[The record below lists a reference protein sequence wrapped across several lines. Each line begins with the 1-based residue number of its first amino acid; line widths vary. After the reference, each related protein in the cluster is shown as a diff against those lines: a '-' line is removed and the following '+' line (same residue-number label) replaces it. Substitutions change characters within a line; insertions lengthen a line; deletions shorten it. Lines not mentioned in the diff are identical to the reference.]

1 MIVYTSILFKG
12 RHTMDNKA
20 TLCSTHNTARDNIAI
35 LCSGGDVSGM
45 NPALKHFVEYS
56 LQKNLKPYFIYDG
69 FEGLIDN
76 NIKEAGYCDVAG
88 IITRG
93 GTKIGSAR
101 STRFMKKE
109 FREIAKQNLD
119 SHNINMLIV
128 LGGDGS
134 FRGMD
139 IFYKEHGVKFCGIPS
154 TIDND
159 IHGTDYSLGVD
170 TALNIIK
177 TSIDAIRDTASSFKR
192 AFVIETMGRDC
203 GYLAL
208 VSHLTSGSELCL
220 IPEVDYDLKLY
231 EDNFKTQIENGRR
244 YFIAI
249 VSEGIKQDSQEIAEW
264 FEDKIGI
271 EARVSVLGH
280 IQRGGNPSIYDRL
293 MAYKFVNFAI
303 DGLLD
308 NKNESV
314 ICYATSG
321 FEFKS
326 IEEVTSQVKELDSEL
341 LSCLSDK

>member
-1 MIVYTSILFKG
+1 MK
-12 RHTMDNKA
+12 
-20 TLCSTHNTARDNIAI
+20 NIAI

-45 NPALKHFVEYS
+45 NPALKHFVEFS
-56 LQKNLKPYFIYDG
+56 LEKNLKPFFIYDG

-76 NIKEAGYCDVAG
+76 NIQEASYSDVAG

-101 STRFMKKE
+101 SARFMKKE

-119 SHNINMLIV
+119 KHKIDMLVV

-134 FRGMD
+134 FRGLD
-139 IFYKEHGVKFCGIPS
+139 VFYKEHGVRFCGIPS

-159 IHGTDYSLGVD
+159 INGTDYSLGVD

-220 IPEVDYDLKLY
+220 IPEVTYDLKSY
-231 EDNFKTQIENGRR
+231 EENFKTQIKNGRR

-249 VSEGIKQDSQEIAEW
+249 VSEGIKQDSQEIADW
-264 FEDKIGI
+264 FEKKIGI
-271 EARVSVLGH
+271 ESRISVLGH

-293 MAYKFVNFAI
+293 VAYKFITYAVN
-303 DGLLD
+303 GLLKD
-308 NKNESV
+308 KKESV
-314 ICYATSG
+314 ICYTKSG
-321 FEFKS
+321 LEFKS
-326 IEEVTSQVKELDSEL
+326 IKEVTSKTKELDSEL
-341 LSCLSDK
+341 LSCLSS

>member
-1 MIVYTSILFKG
+1 MK
-12 RHTMDNKA
+12 
-20 TLCSTHNTARDNIAI
+20 NIAI

-56 LQKNLKPYFIYDG
+56 LKKDLKPYFVYDG

-76 NIKEAGYCDVAG
+76 NIKEVSYIDVAG

-101 STRFMKKE
+101 SERFMKKE
-109 FREIAKQNLD
+109 YRQIAKDNLD
-119 SHNINMLIV
+119 ALHVEMLVI

-139 IFYKEHGVKFCGIPS
+139 VFYKEHGIKFCGIPS

-159 IHGTDYSLGVD
+159 ITGTDYSLGVD

-208 VSHLTSGSELCL
+208 VSSLTSGAELCL
-220 IPEVDYDLKLY
+220 IPEKDYDLKKY
-231 EDNFKTQIENGRR
+231 EQDFKEQIKNGRR
-244 YFIAI
+244 YFIAVI
-249 VSEGIKQDSQEIAEW
+249 SEGIKDDAQTISTW
-264 FEDKIGI
+264 FEEQIGI
-271 EARVSVLGH
+271 ESRISILGH
-280 IQRGGNPSIYDRL
+280 IQRGGNPSIHDRL
-293 MAYKFVNFAI
+293 MAYKFVSKAI
-303 DGLLD
+303 NGLLD
-308 NKNESV
+308 GIEESI
-314 ICYATSG
+314 ICYCKSQ
-321 FEFKS
+321 FCYKS
-326 IEEVTSQVKELDSEL
+326 INEVANIPKVLDTEL
-341 LSCLSDK
+341 LELIQG

>member
-1 MIVYTSILFKG
+1 MQK
-12 RHTMDNKA
+12 
-20 TLCSTHNTARDNIAI
+20 IAI

-56 LQKNLKPYFIYDG
+56 IQKKLTPFFIYDG
-69 FEGLIDN
+69 YEGLIDN
-76 NIKEAGYCDVAG
+76 KIKKVTYCDVSG

-93 GTKIGSAR
+93 GTKIGSSR
-101 STRFMKKE
+101 SKRFMQKKY
-109 FREIAKQNLD
+109 RQVAKNNLD
-119 SHNINMLIV
+119 ALNINMLIV

-134 FRGMD
+134 FRGLD
-139 IFYKEHGVKFCGIPS
+139 IFYKEHGVKFCGVPS

-159 IHGTDYSLGVD
+159 INETDYCLGVD

-220 IPEVDYDLKLY
+220 IPEVEYDLNSY
-231 EDNFKTQIENGRR
+231 EKDFKSQIKNGRR

-249 VSEGIKQDSQEIAEW
+249 VSEGIKQDSQEIAQW
-264 FEDKIGI
+264 FEEKIDI

-293 MAYKFVNFAI
+293 MAYKFITHAI
-303 DGLLD
+303 DGLLED
-308 NKNESV
+308 KDESV
-314 ICYATSG
+314 ICYTKKG
-321 FEFKS
+321 FVYNC
-326 IEEVTSQVKELDSEL
+326 IEEVVSSPKKLDPNL
-341 LSCLSDK
+341 LNLL

>member
-1 MIVYTSILFKG
+1 MS
-12 RHTMDNKA
+12 
-20 TLCSTHNTARDNIAI
+20 NIAI

-45 NPALKHFVEYS
+45 NPALKHFVEYA
-56 LQKNLKPYFIYDG
+56 LQKSLKPYFIFDG
-69 FEGLIDN
+69 FEGLVDD
-76 NIKEAGYCDVAG
+76 NIKEASYCDVSG
-88 IITRG
+88 IINRG

-101 STRFMKKE
+101 STRFMHKE

-119 SHNINMLIV
+119 KHKINMLVV

-134 FRGMD
+134 FRGLD

-159 IHGTDYSLGVD
+159 INGTDYSLGVD

-220 IPEVDYDLKLY
+220 IPEIDYDLKLY
-231 EDNFKTQIENGRR
+231 EENFKTQIENGRR

-249 VSEGIKQDSQEIAEW
+249 VSEGIKQDSQEIADW
-264 FEDKIGI
+264 FENKIGI
-271 EARVSVLGH
+271 ESRVSILGH

-293 MAYKFVNFAI
+293 MAYKFITHAI
-303 DGLLD
+303 DGLLQG
-308 NKNESV
+308 KKESV
-314 ICYATSG
+314 VCYTKSD
-321 FEFKS
+321 FTYKS
-326 IEEVTSQVKELDSEL
+326 INEVANIPNKLDPQL
-341 LSCLSDK
+341 LSLIK

>member
-1 MIVYTSILFKG
+1 MT
-12 RHTMDNKA
+12 
-20 TLCSTHNTARDNIAI
+20 NIAI

-56 LQKNLKPYFIYDG
+56 HVKGLTPYFIYDG
-69 FEGLIDN
+69 YEGLIDN
-76 NIKEAGYCDVAG
+76 NIKKASYSDVSG
-88 IITRG
+88 IINRG
-93 GTKIGSAR
+93 GTEIGSAR
-101 STRFMKKE
+101 SQRFMQKKY
-109 FREIAKQNLD
+109 RDIAKQNLD
-119 SHNINMLIV
+119 MLNIDMLVV

-134 FRGMD
+134 FRGLD
-139 IFYKEHGVKFCGIPS
+139 IFYKESGIKFCGIPS

-159 IHGTDYSLGVD
+159 INGTDYSLGVD

-208 VSHLTSGSELCL
+208 ISHLTSGSELCL
-220 IPEVDYDLKLY
+220 IPEVEYDLKDY
-231 EDNFKTQIENGRR
+231 ENAFKKQIQNGRR

-249 VSEGIKQDSQEIAEW
+249 VSEGIKQDSKEIAEW
-264 FEDKIGI
+264 FEEKIGV

-280 IQRGGNPSIYDRL
+280 IQRGGNPTIYDRL

-303 DGLLD
+303 YGLLN
-308 NKNESV
+308 NKDESV
-314 ICYATSG
+314 ICYTKSG

-326 IEEVTSQVKELDSEL
+326 IEEVTSKVKELDTEL
-341 LSCLSDK
+341 LTCMKCS

>member
-1 MIVYTSILFKG
+1 MK
-12 RHTMDNKA
+12 
-20 TLCSTHNTARDNIAI
+20 NIAI

-56 LQKNLKPYFIYDG
+56 LQKNSTPYFVYDG

-76 NIKEAGYCDVAG
+76 NIKEASYCDVAG

-93 GTKIGSAR
+93 GTKIGSSR
-101 STRFMKKE
+101 SSRFMQEKYRK
-109 FREIAKQNLD
+109 IAKQNLD
-119 SHNINMLIV
+119 ALNINMLIV

-139 IFYKEHGVKFCGIPS
+139 IFYKESGIKFCGIPS

-159 IHGTDYSLGVD
+159 INGTDYCLGVD

-208 VSHLTSGSELCL
+208 ISHLTSGSELCL
-220 IPEVDYDLKLY
+220 IPEKEYDLKDY
-231 EDNFKTQIENGRR
+231 EDDFKKQMKNGRR

-249 VSEGIKQDSQEIAEW
+249 VSEGIKQDSQEIADW
-264 FEDKIGI
+264 FEETIGI
-271 EARVSVLGH
+271 ESRVSILGH

-293 MAYKFVNFAI
+293 MAYKFITHAV
-303 DGLLD
+303 DGLVD
-308 NKNESV
+308 NKDESV
-314 ICYATSG
+314 ICYTKSG

-326 IEEVTSQVKELDSEL
+326 INEVTSKTKELDSEL
-341 LSCLSDK
+341 LASLDNV